1 MKQKYLFLFV
11 IFISFAVLFSANPG
25 SVYAQAQ
32 KMTLEEYNQ
41 ALVKCKEN
49 QRALKADIA
58 KLEEE
63 IKDLESKLSSL
74 DDKIAY
80 TKREIYRL
88 VGYDQSGIDAFVREL
103 DSVKQQILGLMRL
116 SDEELYEKLDE
127 VDAIGKRLDEMKT
140 DKRAKLPDVAVKL
153 NEVLNLYDQL
163 KEKAKNAK
171 PKVGMY
177 TVIRGDYLWKI
188 SKKSEIYGDPYQWMR
203 IYSFNRDEISNPD
216 LIFPNQILKIHKV
229 VEKGQYLVQ
238 KGDFLRKIAG
248 MPSVYN
254 DPYQWKKLYEGNK
267 KIITDQNLIYPST
280 ILFIP

>member
-11 IFISFAVLFSANPG
+11 LFISFAVLFSSNPV

-32 KMTLEEYNQ
+32 KMTLEEYNL
-41 ALVKCKEN
+41 ALAKCKEE
-49 QRALKADIA
+49 QGALKADIA

-63 IKDLESKLSSL
+63 IKGLESELSDL

-116 SDEELYEKLDE
+116 ADEELYERLDE
-127 VDAIGKRLDEMKT
+127 VDAIGKRLDEMKA
-140 DKRAKLPDVAVKL
+140 DKRGKLPDVAVKL
-153 NEVLNLYDQL
+153 REVLNLYDQL
-163 KEKAKNAK
+163 KEKARNAK
-171 PKVGMY
+171 PKIGMY
-177 TVIRGDYLWKI
+177 TIMKGDYLWKI

-203 IYSFNRDEISNPD
+203 IYSFNREEISNPD

-229 VEKGQYLVQ
+229 VEKGQYLVE

-267 KIITDQNLIYPST
+267 KIIADPNLIYPHT
-280 ILFIP
+280 ILFVP

>member
-11 IFISFAVLFSANPG
+11 LFISFAVLFSANPV

-63 IKDLESKLSSL
+63 IKDLESELSEL

-103 DSVKQQILGLMRL
+103 DTVKQQILGLMRL
-116 SDEELYEKLDE
+116 SSEELYEKLDE
-127 VDAIGKRLDEMKT
+127 VEAIGKRLDEMKA

-153 NEVLNLYDQL
+153 REVLNLYDQL
-163 KEKAKNAK
+163 KEKARNAK
-171 PKVGMY
+171 PKIGRY
-177 TVIRGDYLWKI
+177 TVLKGDYLWKI
-188 SKKSEIYGDPYQWMR
+188 SKKDEIYGDPYQWMR
-203 IYSFNRDEISNPD
+203 IYSFNRDGISNPD
-216 LIFPNQILKIHKV
+216 LIYPNQILMIHKV

-267 KIITDQNLIYPST
+267 TIIADQNLIYPHT
-280 ILFIP
+280 ILFVP

>member
-11 IFISFAVLFSANPG
+11 LFISFAVLFSANPG

-41 ALVKCKEN
+41 ALAKCKEE
-49 QRALKADIA
+49 QRGLKADIA

-63 IKDLESKLSSL
+63 IKDLASELSNL

-88 VGYDQSGIDAFVREL
+88 VGYDQNGIDAFVREL

-116 SDEELYEKLDE
+116 SNEDLYERLDE
-127 VDAIGKRLDEMKT
+127 VDAIGKRLDEMKA
-140 DKRAKLPDVAVKL
+140 DKRGKLPDVAVKL
-153 NEVLNLYDQL
+153 REVLNLYDQL
-163 KEKAKNAK
+163 KEKARNAK
-171 PKVGMY
+171 PKVGRY
-177 TVIRGDYLWKI
+177 TVMRGDYLWKI

-203 IYSFNRDEISNPD
+203 IYSFNRDEINNPD

-229 VEKGQYLVQ
+229 VEKGQYLVNR
-238 KGDFLRKIAG
+238 GDFLRKIAG

-267 KIITDQNLIYPST
+267 KIIADPNLIYPHT
-280 ILFIP
+280 ILFVP

>member
-11 IFISFAVLFSANPG
+11 LFISFAVLFSANPV

-41 ALVKCKEN
+41 ALAKCKEN

-63 IKDLESKLSSL
+63 IKDLESELSEL

-103 DSVKQQILGLMRL
+103 DTVKQQILGLMRL
-116 SDEELYEKLDE
+116 SSEELYEKLDE
-127 VDAIGKRLDEMKT
+127 VEAIGKRLDEMKA

-153 NEVLNLYDQL
+153 REVLNLYDQL
-163 KEKAKNAK
+163 KEKARNAK
-171 PKVGMY
+171 PKIGRY
-177 TVIRGDYLWKI
+177 TVLKGDYLWKI
-188 SKKSEIYGDPYQWMR
+188 SKKDEIYGDPYQWMR
-203 IYSFNRDEISNPD
+203 IYSFNRDGISNPD
-216 LIFPNQILKIHKV
+216 LIYPNQILMIHKV

-267 KIITDQNLIYPST
+267 TIIADQNLIYPHT
-280 ILFIP
+280 ILFVP

>member
-1 MKQKYLFLFV
+1 
-11 IFISFAVLFSANPG
+11 
-25 SVYAQAQ
+25 
-32 KMTLEEYNQ
+32 MTLEEYNQ

-63 IKDLESKLSSL
+63 IKDLESELSEL

-103 DSVKQQILGLMRL
+103 DTVKQQILGLMRL
-116 SDEELYEKLDE
+116 SSEELYEKLDE
-127 VDAIGKRLDEMKT
+127 VEAIGKRLDEMKA

-153 NEVLNLYDQL
+153 REVLNLYDQL
-163 KEKAKNAK
+163 KEKARNAK
-171 PKVGMY
+171 PKIGRY
-177 TVIRGDYLWKI
+177 TVLKGDYLWKI
-188 SKKSEIYGDPYQWMR
+188 SKKDEIYGDPYQWMR
-203 IYSFNRDEISNPD
+203 IYSFNRDGISNPD
-216 LIFPNQILKIHKV
+216 LIYPNQILMIHKV

-267 KIITDQNLIYPST
+267 TIIADQNLIYPHT
-280 ILFIP
+280 ILFVP